1 MSRPL
6 AVAAMLIAALA
17 PAATP
22 ASGAPPTG
30 AAPGGPGALSHFDL
44 ARKDCVGTARNRE
57 SKVWF
62 TVADGVLSDVYFP
75 TNDTTNN
82 ETLQYVVTEGTRP
95 TDLQT
100 RDMTYTVV
108 APDDR
113 SLSCRVTARDKDGRY
128 KIVTDYVTDTERE
141 AVVMRSRFTA
151 LKGKARDYKLY
162 VRFDPTLNGN
172 GGGGTGNGGPDSGGI
187 ATAHGHTL
195 LVGSDTETTTNAA
208 NRDYA
213 IPVHSA
219 LDADS
224 GFSEVSNG
232 FAGGPSDGL
241 TQLDADA
248 PPDRP
253 LRRRPRRATS
263 CRPRVSTSPHDGEF
277 ELALGLADSQAGAV
291 GAARGSLKERYHDL
305 SRAYDRTWHRYDD
318 RLIAPKRPKG
328 VSRNRWAA
336 LVDEYYLSANYV
348 KAAEDKTFPGAVA
361 AALASPWGQAVSA
374 GDPANT
380 YFGSYREVFARDLYE
395 AWTAMMVA
403 GDRATA
409 RAMTRFLFERQ
420 QLPDGSMP
428 RNSLTNGKP
437 APDSFNTQLDEC
449 AYPLVMALAIG
460 LTSPQYYR
468 DHIVPAANFVATR
481 GPSFGPER
489 WEEQGGFSPSTIA
502 AEIAGLLAAA
512 KIARI
517 NGDDR
522 SARVWRATADEFQR
536 NLKRWTLTENGPLSP
551 EPYFIRLSK
560 TGDPNA
566 AISYNVG
573 NGGPTLDQRAIIDA
587 GFLEYVRL
595 GVMDEEDEDLVRS
608 LASSTRR
615 SAARTDTGVG
625 FYRYNGDGYGD
636 RFSDGRPW
644 APSNMGTGHLWPV
657 LAGER
662 GQFELDRGDVGA
674 AIERLEAMHGTA
686 SGVGLI
692 PEQAWELDDLARSPF
707 GTDPD
712 HRVDRLRERQGGRLG
727 LGADVVGRPVRAP
740 DARRVGRAD
749 PRPAA
754 LHHAALRQAHAG
766 SHRPDGHRAGR
777 RVGGRLVRGRH
788 RHVGAGQQITVAATN
803 IDPGPPGTTLHETTA
818 GAGGAFS
825 LTVPLTGGTTV
836 LNITATS
843 PSGATART
851 ARTVVFDFAPGTLLY
866 EAADPLGDD
875 NGPGNYAYPMSDNF
889 KPGAYDIE
897 QFQVF
902 DAGDRIIFRLRTKD
916 LTPTFGS
923 PLGAQLVDVYVH
935 VPGASPTSTA
945 ASFPQRNYEIAA
957 GGAWS
962 RLIEV
967 QGFGQRYIDAERR
980 HARRRRHQ
988 RQPDLALHHVQRDE
1002 GEPRHAGRGLGVH
1015 GRADRPGRVQR
1026 RPGARLPA
1034 DAAGLPVRR
1043 LRHRERGSA
1052 LHVPGRRGAE
1062 GDGCPGAG
1070 RHDAGRRARLHGP
1083 RPGDDR
1089 PGGGALTGV
1098 GGVGFP
1104 GTTLVAVDQRAEP
1117 RDEPAQ
1123 LLRHPGV
1130 VRRDR
1135 GRRRS

>member
-6 AVAAMLIAALA
+6 VVAALLIATLALA
-17 PAATP
+17 APP

-30 AAPGGPGALSHFDL
+30 AAPDGPGALSHFDL
-44 ARKDCVGTARNRE
+44 ARKDCVGTARNRG

-82 ETLQYVVTEGTRP
+82 ETLQYVVTEGTKP

-172 GGGGTGNGGPDSGGI
+172 GGGGAGNGGPDSGAI

-195 LVGSDTETTTNAA
+195 LVGSDPVTVTNAA

-213 IPVHSA
+213 VPVHSA
-219 LDADS
+219 LDADT
-224 GFSEVSNG
+224 GFAEVSNG
-232 FAGGPSDGL
+232 FAGGASDGL
-241 TQLDADA
+241 TQLDAA
-248 PPDRP
+248 HA
-253 LRRRPRRATS
+253 LTNFYAEANTGNLVQTA
-263 CRPRVSTSPHDGEF
+263 RVNLPHDGEF
-277 ELALGLADSQAGAV
+277 ELALGLADTRDGAI
-291 GAARGSLKERYHDL
+291 GAARGSLKERFHEL

-318 RLIAPKRPKG
+318 RLIAPRRPKG
-328 VSRNRWAA
+328 VSPGRWRPLA
-336 LVDEYYLSANYV
+336 DEYYLSANYV

-374 GDPANT
+374 GDPKNT

-395 AWTAMMVA
+395 AWSALLVA
-403 GDRATA
+403 GDRRTA

-449 AYPLVMALAIG
+449 AYPLVMALASG
-460 LTSPQYYR
+460 LTSKQYYE
-468 DHIVPAANFVATR
+468 DHILPAANFVATR

-489 WEEQGGFSPSTIA
+489 WEEQSGFSPSTIS
-502 AEIAGLLAAA
+502 AEIAGLVAAA

-522 SARVWRATADEFQR
+522 SARVWLATADEFQR
-536 NLKRWTLTENGPLSP
+536 NLKRWTLTTNGPLNP
-551 EPYFIRLSK
+551 KPYFIRLSK
-560 TGDPNA
+560 NGDPNA
-566 AISYNVG
+566 DLDYNVG
-573 NGGPTLDQRAIIDA
+573 NGGPTLDQREIIDA

-595 GVMDEEDEDLVRS
+595 GVMAEDDEDLVRS
-608 LASSTRR
+608 LDVVDATIRR
-615 SAARTDTGVG
+615 STDTGVG

-636 RFSDGRPW
+636 RSSDGRPW

-662 GQFELDRGDVGA
+662 GQFELDTGDVGA

-692 PEQAWELDDLARSPF
+692 PEQAWEVPDLARSPF
-707 GTDPD
+707 GTDPTTASIGF
-712 HRVDRLRERQGGRLG
+712 ENGK
-727 LGADVVGRPVRAP
+727 A
-740 DARRVGRAD
+740 
-749 PRPAA
+749 
-754 LHHAALRQAHAG
+754 AG
-766 SHRPDGHRAGR
+766 SASALTWSAGQFVRLMRDVSAGR
-777 RVGGRLVRGRH
+777 VLDRPRYTTRRYVKNTQQATDLTVTAPADESA
-788 RHVGAGQQITVAATN
+788 AGSSVEVTGTSAPGNTITVAATN

-851 ARTVVFDFAPGTLLY
+851 ARTVVFDFVPGTQLY

-875 NGPGNYAYPMSDNF
+875 NGPGNYAYPTSDDF
-889 KPGAYDIE
+889 QPGAYDIE

-902 DAGDRIIFRLRTKD
+902 DAGDRIIFRLRTAD

-945 ASFPQRNYEIAA
+945 ASFPQRQYEIAA

-967 QGFGQRYIDAERR
+967 QGFGQRY
-980 HARRRRHQ
+980 
-988 RQPDLALHHVQRDE
+988 V
-1002 GEPRHAGRGLGVH
+1002 
-1015 GRADRPGRVQR
+1015 
-1026 RPGARLPA
+1026 
-1034 DAAGLPVRR
+1034 
-1043 LRHRERGSA
+1043 
-1052 LHVPGRRGAE
+1052 
-1062 GDGCPGAG
+1062 
-1070 RHDAGRRARLHGP
+1070 DAGGNTLGDVAINGNRISRYITFSVTKASLGTPGP
-1083 RPGDDR
+1083 GW
-1089 PGGGALTGV
+1089 GFTVVLTGQD
-1098 GGVGFP
+1098 GFSPDQARGFQTTPQDFQFGVCAAASADPHCTFP
-1104 GTTLVAVDQRAEP
+1104 PGEVPKAMDVLVPSGTTQA
-1117 RDEPAQ
+1117 DELDYTVHDPVTIA
-1123 LLRHPGV
+1123 PV
-1130 VRRDR
+1130 VVP
-1135 GRRRS
+1135 